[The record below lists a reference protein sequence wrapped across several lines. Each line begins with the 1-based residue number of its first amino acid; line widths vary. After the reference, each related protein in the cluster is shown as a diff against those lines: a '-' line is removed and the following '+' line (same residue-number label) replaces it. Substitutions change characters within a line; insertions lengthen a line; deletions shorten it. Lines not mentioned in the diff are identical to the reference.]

1 MNYVSYEKNKTKVR
15 TDKKLNLFIDENF
28 VNHPDVKI
36 HKLKN
41 FPNEKIY
48 YSQLESFFNFLKKRF
63 NEKIYIAAHPT
74 TLKNHFNKNKLI
86 IRDTLNYVKK
96 SKLIILHQTSAIDYA
111 VLLKKDLLFVTSNEI
126 NKLAEGTIISKMAQY
141 FNTQPLNLSAR
152 YNSETIKR
160 KIAFYNNNKKKYDKF
175 INDFIRHPKFNKFN
189 RIDKILS
196 KINDYKIN

>member
-1 MNYVSYEKNKTKVR
+1 
-15 TDKKLNLFIDENF
+15 
-28 VNHPDVKI
+28 
-36 HKLKN
+36 
-41 FPNEKIY
+41 
-48 YSQLESFFNFLKKRF
+48 
-63 NEKIYIAAHPT
+63 
-74 TLKNHFNKNKLI
+74 
-86 IRDTLNYVKK
+86 
-96 SKLIILHQTSAIDYA
+96 
-111 VLLKKDLLFVTSNEI
+111 
-126 NKLAEGTIISKMAQY
+126 MAQY